1 MIKNYLIIFGKILIV
16 VFALIGLATTS
27 VYIGMHWGVFNVRG
41 SSVERDS
48 FFKSAQKTSVKTT
61 PCNDTST
68 VCDWD
73 QTPEWNVVQAGL
85 IKDKDIIT
93 RVSHET
99 GVPARLIIST
109 VTPEQLRFFTS
120 NRESFK
126 KYFEPLKI
134 LGSLS
139 KFSLGVSGIKQDTA
153 TAIENHL
160 KDTHSAFYPGADMAN
175 LIAYNPTDIH
185 DTVLY
190 DRLTDAHNHY
200 YSYLYTAL
208 FLKEVQ
214 AQWNNASL
222 GDALTPGISITIFNT
237 GFGNSNPNTNPIIGG
252 STITLGGKNYAFGEL
267 GTLIYNSDVLTDYFP
282 KQ

>member
-1 MIKNYLIIFGKILIV
+1 MIKNYLIILGKILIGG
-16 VFALIGLATTS
+16 FALIGLATTS
-27 VYIGMHWGVFNVRG
+27 VYIGMHWGIFNVRG

-48 FFKSAQKTSVKTT
+48 FFKNTQTQVKST

-68 VCDWD
+68 ICDWD

-93 RVSHET
+93 RVSNET

-160 KDTHSAFYPGADMAN
+160 KDTHSAFYPGTDMTN
-175 LIAYNPTDIH
+175 LFAYSPSDIH

-214 AQWNNASL
+214 AQWANAGLSE
-222 GDALTPGISITIFNT
+222 ALTPGISITIFNT
-237 GFGNSNPNTNPIIGG
+237 GFGNSNPNTNPIVGG

-267 GTLIYNSDVLTDYFP
+267 GTLIYQGDLLTDYFP